1 VRKRLVLAD
10 IPQLRAAGVS
20 LSNISQTVTS
30 RGFVNRAG
38 KAFSTSALNPM
49 VKRLRAEK
57 VEVS

>member
-1 VRKRLVLAD
+1 VLAD
-10 IPQLRAAGVS
+10 IRQLRAAGVS
-20 LSNISQTVTS
+20 LSNIGQTVAS

-38 KAFSTSALNPM
+38 KAFSTSALSLM